1 MALIS
6 CPECGKEISD
16 AARACP
22 HCGYAI
28 REAPANQVRRTP
40 LIEKPPSR
48 TSGILLCAG
57 GIVTFLVSFLFFVVF
72 LPLGCIGF
80 VFGAMMI
87 IAGIEQ
93 FKDAQKGTCPYCG
106 NAVSVLRSDVT
117 CKCPHCH
124 KTSTKKDNYLETIS

>member
-28 REAPANQVRRTP
+28 REVPANQVRRTP
-40 LIEKPPSR
+40 LTEKPPSR
-48 TSGILLCAG
+48 GYGMFLCIFGMVSVLGGLLFCLFILPFGIITLA
-57 GIVTFLVSFLFFVVF
+57 VSV
-72 LPLGCIGF
+72 
-80 VFGAMMI
+80 MMI
-87 IAGIEQ
+87 LAGIEQ

-106 NAVSVLRSDVT
+106 NAISVLRSDVA

-124 KTSTKKDNYLETIS
+124 KTSTKKDNFLETID